1 MRTRTVELDIN
12 GTKEKIWEI
21 LTDFDN
27 IGNWMPGVMDASI
40 SDPGSIGVGT
50 KYTINSNSRSGTS
63 TATTD
68 RSYEIISWD
77 KYNKMVSNLTDALG
91 PLKNFQTE
99 WLLKSSRN
107 STWVSFTA
115 RYKMRYGFMGALL
128 DKLIL
133 GNFIQKEFGAI
144 VSNLKHFVETGEMN
158 PKQGATRAKPRQGA
172 INQSNDKF
180 SSQTGTPSESNSMFS
195 SKDNTANL
203 QCKKCYGRLNDRGK
217 CDQCDTKW

>member
-1 MRTRTVELDIN
+1 MKTRTVELDIN
-12 GTKEKIWEI
+12 GTKEEIWGI

-27 IGNWMPGVMDASI
+27 IENWMPGVMDASI
-40 SDPGSIGVGT
+40 SDSANIGVGT
-50 KYTINSNSRSGTS
+50 KYTINSKSRSGS
-63 TATTD
+63 LATTD

-77 KYNKMVSNLTDALG
+77 KYHKMVSNLTDALG

-99 WLLKSSRN
+99 WLLKSSGN
-107 STWVSFTA
+107 STSVSFTA

-144 VSNLKHFVETGEMN
+144 VANLKHFVETGEMN
-158 PKQGATRAKPRQGA
+158 VKSGATRAKPRQGA
-172 INQSNDKF
+172 INQSSDKS
-180 SSQTGTPSESNSMFS
+180 SSQAVTPSESNSMFS
-195 SKDNTANL
+195 PEDSTANR
-203 QCKKCYGRLNDRGK
+203 QCNKCYGRLNEKGK